1 MKKFAILFFLM
12 LAALG
17 VFSGCESQESK
28 ERLQEVE
35 TALES
40 MDASQ
45 VYGICDEESK
55 DAVSEDQIKERMSAV
70 YDTLAVESV
79 DYDNLSKNKDAS
91 GDGKTVYDAD
101 ILLKTSSGDI
111 KYTAQL
117 VFTGSDKDMQLAWT
131 PEVVMTGLNDDNT
144 VNVDV
149 TKGKRGTIYAR
160 DGEVL
165 AEDNADGTR
174 SYPQGTLT
182 ASCVRRLLLRLKM
195 ERWMLFQSAQK
206 WAAVALKRRIKI
218 VLLRQAVSL

>member
-45 VYGICDEESK
+45 VYGICDEETK

-79 DYDNLSKNKDAS
+79 
-91 GDGKTVYDAD
+91 
-101 ILLKTSSGDI
+101 
-111 KYTAQL
+111 
-117 VFTGSDKDMQLAWT
+117 
-131 PEVVMTGLNDDNT
+131 E
-144 VNVDV
+144 
-149 TKGKRGTIYAR
+149 
-160 DGEVL
+160 
-165 AEDNADGTR
+165 
-174 SYPQGTLT
+174 
-182 ASCVRRLLLRLKM
+182 
-195 ERWMLFQSAQK
+195 
-206 WAAVALKRRIKI
+206 
-218 VLLRQAVSL
+218 